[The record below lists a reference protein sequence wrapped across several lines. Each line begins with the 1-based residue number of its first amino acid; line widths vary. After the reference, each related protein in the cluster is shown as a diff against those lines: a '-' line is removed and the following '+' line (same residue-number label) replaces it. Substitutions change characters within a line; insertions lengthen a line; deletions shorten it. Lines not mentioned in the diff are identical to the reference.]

1 MTVSTGNQY
10 FVGARKGYVMALS
23 TAGYPAATAGG
34 ATAYQGTEL
43 SAIKGFEI
51 ATPDARRISHN
62 GNDRVAAV
70 DFLPSLEPVT
80 GEIRVAPSLQT
91 LNASL
96 MNVNSFAVGNVKMM
110 PWQTEDQ
117 GTEADVSLHIWQ
129 QSLDRDTKLRSYRS
143 LLIPRARAIPVLAG
157 MNDNPGEVRYQVIA
171 SPSTKEIWGTSLTTV
186 LEGATEAAV
195 IEVHSAQRPKIVTWL
210 ADVAQVAFDL
220 PAAFPSANVVTGYSA
235 CWVDGVL
242 LVYGVG
248 AGKYEFTDADTIT
261 LGTAPGVGKNVVLW
275 YEY

>member
-1 MTVSTGNQY
+1 MTVASGNNY
-10 FVGARKGYVMALS
+10 FVGARKGYVMAL
-23 TAGYPAATAGG
+23 TPAGYPAAVAGG
-34 ATAYQGTEL
+34 ATAYEGIEL
-43 SAIKGFEI
+43 TAIKGFDV

-80 GEIRVAPSLQT
+80 GEIRIAPSMQT
-91 LNASL
+91 LNAAL
-96 MNVNSFAVGNVKMM
+96 TNVTSFTVGNIKMM

-117 GTEADVSLHIWQ
+117 GTELDVSLHIWQ
-129 QSLDRDTKLRSYRS
+129 QALDRDTKLRAYRS

-157 MNDNPGEVRYQVIA
+157 MNDNPGEVRYQIIA

-195 IEVHSAQRPKIVTWL
+195 IEMMSVSRPKIVTWL
-210 ADVAQVAFDL
+210 ADAAQVAFDC
-220 PAAFPSANVVTGYSA
+220 PVGFPPSTVTGVESA
-235 CWVDGVL
+235 CWVDGTL
-242 LVYGVG
+242 LVYGSG
-248 AGKYEFTDADTIT
+248 AGKYEWTDTDTIT
-261 LGTAPGVGKNVVLW
+261 LGTAPGIGKNVCLW